1 MHCFRRT
8 TSRWTSCAESCRRT
22 RLSTASREWPPTP
35 APTPC
40 PVLWTTCPSPRRCT
54 ARVTSNPPRPV
65 HAPALS
71 LCEPHPAPPLS
82 PLSCP
87 GLVSRSAS
95 SGRAGTRVA
104 SSLPAREVTVYKIIF
119 CKKEKKVTL
128 KKVKKPKKTTYFI
141 IQKVFFSPPDLNGKE
156 EELTICTEMFCFV
169 VT

>member
-1 MHCFRRT
+1 
-8 TSRWTSCAESCRRT
+8 
-22 RLSTASREWPPTP
+22 
-35 APTPC
+35 
-40 PVLWTTCPSPRRCT
+40 
-54 ARVTSNPPRPV
+54 
-65 HAPALS
+65 
-71 LCEPHPAPPLS
+71 
-82 PLSCP
+82 
-87 GLVSRSAS
+87 LVSRSAS

-128 KKVKKPKKTTYFI
+128 KKKVKNTKKTTYFI